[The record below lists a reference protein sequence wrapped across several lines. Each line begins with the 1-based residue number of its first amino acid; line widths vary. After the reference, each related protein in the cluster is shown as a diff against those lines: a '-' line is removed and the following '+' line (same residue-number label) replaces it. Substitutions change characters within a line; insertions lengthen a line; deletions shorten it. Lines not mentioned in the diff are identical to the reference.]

1 MADHSFNDQ
10 GKRPA
15 AAAAAAAVAVRS
27 QGLPRPG
34 VPPPGAVRSHLESQV
49 WGHYVSGVIYSHF
62 SSKRGW
68 AHAWSLY
75 VYGKIAIKQRVCY
88 SYGYSQSQVWPISA
102 LSLLLRFLESC
113 VFNGSDAH
121 IFVYCNAC
129 ADNHNCASLDMP
141 DL

>member
-34 VPPPGAVRSHLESQV
+34 VPPPGAVRSHLESQ
-49 WGHYVSGVIYSHF
+49 
-62 SSKRGW
+62 GW